1 MVGVNYKMSPQEI
14 AQELIDAAVVLW
26 GQERADAIR
35 STLEQTAE
43 NLSTIAQNLPDREEE
58 PAFFL

>member
-1 MVGVNYKMSPQEI
+1 MVGVNYRIPPQEI

>member
-1 MVGVNYKMSPQEI
+1 MVGVNYRISPQEI
-14 AQELIDAAVVLW
+14 AQELIVAAVELW
-26 GQERADAIR
+26 GEERADAIR

-43 NLSTIAQNLPDREEE
+43 NLSTIAHNLPDREEE